1 MLDRKKVNPALG
13 EEVHKYLLEK
23 GVETPMIEKPST
35 DEVGVVT
42 KQKLIIADAFRTI
55 MEALSLDLTDDSLME
70 TPRRM
75 AKMYVDELYA
85 GLDYNNFPK
94 ITAVEN
100 KMNYNTMLLERHI
113 AVKSTCVPGKQ
124 VINAVGKKKFASE
137 MVVGDKLWTLCNGVP
152 VQTTIEQISTHTA
165 ASLVRVTLANGTS
178 FRVTPDH
185 PLKVKEGWV
194 EAKDSLGKKV
204 EYVNPHTF
212 CKDTFEFNI
221 CKELG
226 YFLAVVAAE
235 CSVQEDRRICL
246 ETENEEVVDDFIHSV
261 KTVFGKNIN
270 KETILKKGSFT
281 GEKIKQFR
289 ARIVS
294 SQITKRT
301 LKMLNIPFGTIGCG
315 SKTFR
320 FHLPEICKH
329 YYSVWRGFIE
339 GYLAT
344 DGTHYVSDKTEYKRI
359 ISANENFVEELCDF
373 LKKRVPKGRLSHA
386 STRPCYSVGVTPT
399 EHTHEWFRKH
409 GFSKEEFSL
418 DLGESS
424 FIEVVA
430 IEEINKPTKVYS
442 FKCKEHPT
450 FCINGVLTHNCEHHF
465 VAFMGE
471 AAIAYIPKDKVIG
484 LSKLNRI
491 VEFFSRRP
499 QIQER
504 LTEQIFHTLC
514 YILGTDNVAVV
525 IKAQHFCVKLRG
537 VEDVNSDTVTSR
549 LGGVFAENEKTR
561 AELYQLIQ
569 C

>member
-1 MLDRKKVNPALG
+1 MALDKSKTNPELG
-13 EEVHKYLLEK
+13 ERVHNVLMSY
-23 GVETPMIEKPST
+23 GIETPMSEGEANPSSQQMIE
-35 DEVGVVT
+35 E
-42 KQKLIIADAFRTI
+42 AFRTI
-55 MEALSLDLTDDSLME
+55 MGVLRLDITDDSLVE
-70 TPRRM
+70 TPRRI
-75 AKMYVDELYA
+75 AKMYLNEIFW
-85 GLDYNNFPK
+85 GLDYKNFPK
-94 ITAVEN
+94 VTTIEN
-100 KMNYNTMLLERHI
+100 KMQYNQMLLETNI
-113 AVKSTCVPGKQ
+113 AVKSQCVPGKQ
-124 VINAVGKKKFASE
+124 IINAVGKKKFARE
-137 MVVGDKLWTLCNGVP
+137 MAVGDKLWTLCNGVP

-165 ASLVRVTLANGTS
+165 ESLVRVTLANGTS

-194 EAKDSLGKKV
+194 EAKSSLGKKV

-261 KTVFGKNIN
+261 KVVFGKSIN

-281 GEKIKQFR
+281 GKKIKQFR

-315 SKTFR
+315 SKTFK

-359 ISANENFVEELCDF
+359 SSTNENFIEELCTF
-373 LKKRVPKGRLSHA
+373 LKKRVPKGQLSRV

-409 GFSKEEFSL
+409 GFPKEEFSL

-450 FCINGVLTHNCEHHF
+450 FCIKGVLTHNCEHHF
-465 VAFMGE
+465 LPFIGTASVAYLP
-471 AAIAYIPKDKVIG
+471 ATKVIG
-484 LSKLNRI
+484 LSKINRI
-491 VEFFSRRP
+491 VEFFCRRP
-499 QIQER
+499 QVQER
-504 LTEQIFHTLC
+504 LVEQIFHTLC
-514 YILGTDNVAVV
+514 YILDTPDVAVV
-525 IKAQHFCVKLRG
+525 IRAGHTCVKLRG
-537 VEDVNSDTVTSR
+537 AEDVNSETQTSR
-549 LGGVFAENEKTR
+549 LGGAFLDNDRLRNEF
-561 AELYQLIQ
+561 YQSI
-569 C
+569 

>member
-1 MLDRKKVNPALG
+1 MIDKDKTSPELG
-13 EEVHKYLLEK
+13 EQVHKHLLEL
-23 GVETPMIEKPST
+23 GIETPMTESEVT
-35 DEVGVVT
+35 DEDKRKVIKNSVT
-42 KQKLIIADAFRTI
+42 DI
-55 MEALSLDLTDDSLME
+55 MTVLGLDLSDDSLAE
-70 TPRRM
+70 TPKRIS
-75 AKMYVDELYA
+75 KMYVDELYA
-85 GLDYNNFPK
+85 GLDYENFPK
-94 ITAVEN
+94 ITTIEN
-100 KMNYNTMLLERHI
+100 KMEYDTMLLERHI

-137 MVVGDKLWTLCNGVP
+137 MVVGDKLWTLCNGIP

-165 ASLVRVTLANGTS
+165 ESLVRVTLANGNS

-194 EAKDSLGKKV
+194 EAKESLGKKV

-261 KTVFGKNIN
+261 KTVFGKSIN

-281 GEKIKQFR
+281 GKKIKQFR
-289 ARIVS
+289 ARITS

-301 LKMLNIPFGTIGCG
+301 LKMLNIPFGVIGCG
-315 SKTFR
+315 SKTFK

-344 DGTHYVSDKTEYKRI
+344 DGTHYVSDKAEYKRI
-359 ISANENFVEELCDF
+359 ISANENFIEELCDF
-373 LKKRVPKGRLSHA
+373 LKKRVPKGRLSHV

-424 FIEVVA
+424 FVEVVA

-471 AAIAYIPKDKVIG
+471 AFVAYIPNEKVIG
-484 LSKLNRI
+484 LSKINRI
-491 VEFFSRRP
+491 VEFFARRP
-499 QIQER
+499 QVQER

-514 YILGTDNVAVV
+514 YLLETENVAVV
-525 IKAQHFCVKLRG
+525 IKASHFCVKLRG
-537 VEDVNSDTVTSR
+537 VEDVNSDTITSR
-549 LGGVFAENEKTR
+549 LGGAFLEKEKLR
-561 AELYQLIQ
+561 DEFYQAIKL
-569 C
+569 

>member
-1 MLDRKKVNPALG
+1 MIDKEKTSPELG
-13 EEVHKYLLEK
+13 EQVHKYLLEL
-23 GVETPMIEKPST
+23 GIETPMTESEVT
-35 DEVGVVT
+35 DEDKRKVIKNAVT
-42 KQKLIIADAFRTI
+42 DI
-55 MEALSLDLTDDSLME
+55 MTVLGLDLSDDSLAE
-70 TPRRM
+70 TPKRIS
-75 AKMYVDELYA
+75 KMYVDELYA
-85 GLDYNNFPK
+85 GLDYENFPK
-94 ITAVEN
+94 ITTIEN
-100 KMNYNTMLLERHI
+100 KMEYDTMLLERHI

-137 MVVGDKLWTLCNGVP
+137 MTVGDKLWTLCNGVP
-152 VQTTIEQISTHTA
+152 VQTTIEQISTHIA
-165 ASLVRVTLANGTS
+165 KSLVRVTLSNGTS

-185 PLKVKEGWV
+185 PLKIKEGWI
-194 EAKDSLGKKV
+194 EAKDSLGEKV
-204 EYVNPHTF
+204 ERVNPQTF

-235 CSVQEDRRICL
+235 CSVQQDRRICL
-246 ETENEEVVDDFIHSV
+246 ETENEEVADDFIYAI
-261 KTVFGKNIN
+261 KKVFGKKAN
-270 KETILKKGSFT
+270 KEQILKPSSFT
-281 GEKIKQFR
+281 GKKIKQFR
-289 ARIVS
+289 VRIVS
-294 SQITKRT
+294 SQIAKRT
-301 LKMLNIPFGTIGCG
+301 LRMLGIPFGVVGCR

-320 FHLPEICKH
+320 FHLPEICTH

-344 DGTHYVSDKTEYKRI
+344 DGTHYVSDKAEYKRI
-359 ISANENFVEELCDF
+359 ISANENFIEELCDF
-373 LKKRVPKGRLSHA
+373 LKKRVPKGRLSHV
-386 STRPCYSVGVTPT
+386 STRPCYSVGVTPA

-424 FIEVVA
+424 FVEVVS

-471 AAIAYIPKDKVIG
+471 AFVAYIPNEKVIG
-484 LSKLNRI
+484 LSKINRI

-499 QIQER
+499 QVQER

-514 YILGTDNVAVV
+514 YLLETENVAVV
-525 IKAQHFCVKLRG
+525 IKAAHFCVKLRG
-537 VEDVNSDTVTSR
+537 VEDVNSDTITSR
-549 LGGVFAENEKTR
+549 LGGAFLEKEKLR
-561 AELYQLIQ
+561 DEFYQAIKL
-569 C
+569 